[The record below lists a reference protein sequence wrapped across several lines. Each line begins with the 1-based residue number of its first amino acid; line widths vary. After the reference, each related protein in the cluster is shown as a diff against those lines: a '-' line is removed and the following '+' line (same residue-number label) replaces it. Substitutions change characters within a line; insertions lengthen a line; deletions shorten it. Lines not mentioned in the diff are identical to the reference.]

1 MSVNQVISSILSEFG
16 YELGL
21 YRLGREVGG
30 ADYHPAIRCIDET
43 ALVVHDRY
51 RETAIHMDDFDPDR
65 FQSAEGWHSDLSVN
79 TWNELLEFH
88 VAVGGEANI
97 PLAASTD
104 LSQKGLTLAWG
115 YEEGLIPTQEIE
127 KFVDGVKGSRSGDAI
142 AVVLGE
148 VMPKF
153 HLE

>member
-1 MSVNQVISSILSEFG
+1 MSVMNVVSEILAIYG
-16 YELGL
+16 YTLGM

-30 ADYHPAIRCIDET
+30 ADYHPAIRINEK

-51 RETAIHMDDFDPDR
+51 RKTAIHMDDFDSDK
-65 FQSAEGWHSDLSVN
+65 FQSVEEWHSDPGLN
-79 TWNELLEFH
+79 TWSEILEFH
-88 VAVGGEANI
+88 AAVGGEANI
-97 PLAASTD
+97 PLTASTNP
-104 LSQKGLTLAWG
+104 SEEGLTVSWG
-115 YEEGLIPTQEIE
+115 YGEGLIPTQKIE
-127 KFVDGVKGSRSGDAI
+127 KFVDGVKVSRSGDAI